1 MCCTQEV
8 AARLRY
14 SRNSDHTDDFVEE
27 AELSALRRYHYGGLE
42 EGDEGEDDREYYI

>member
-8 AARLRY
+8 SARLR
-14 SRNSDHTDDFVEE
+14 SQKSEQTDDFVED
-27 AELSALRRYHYGGLE
+27 AELSALRRYHYGDLE